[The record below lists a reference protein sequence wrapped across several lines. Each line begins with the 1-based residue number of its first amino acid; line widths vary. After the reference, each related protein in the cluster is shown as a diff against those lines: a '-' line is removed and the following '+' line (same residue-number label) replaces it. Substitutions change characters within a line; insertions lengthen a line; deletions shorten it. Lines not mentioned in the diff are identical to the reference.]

1 MKDLGI
7 YQDQYLSRIA
17 ASSGEL
23 AGSQPIAYNRPRLM
37 PLEPVYT
44 MTLFDDGLG
53 EPLAA
58 TIDDGAA
65 PGKTLKKKKSLTRLF
80 SPASRKSSRS
90 RPPSPEYSHTPPIPQ
105 VPTHFWPLGPSGA
118 PRIPSMN
125 FDRLMNELQDEQLE
139 DMAQPDKRKPGSPL
153 AMSNTEE
160 TDITISEATAK
171 CESEP
176 ASRQSPIALKGHST
190 TRASSVVRKK
200 STEKPI
206 IHHSPMFPALPKG
219 TKTGLRIPSAFTA
232 VPRGRG
238 ASVTAPK
245 TKSSPAQP
253 QLTRPSTAGG
263 ESTSKPTGKR
273 KPSLTRHGQYVS
285 DPSFFDLEDFPM
297 SPQRPWHAIYSNDE
311 VRSSFRSAL
320 TTSSSRIDTTS
331 TERSSVLTKSTSITD
346 STVDQPSRPVSKV
359 DSMTV
364 DEAIDMYA
372 AGFDDDAIGPND
384 SRDTS
389 MSEEERRR
397 SMKIA
402 EAIEDTI
409 GDMRLRR
416 PTTSQSTSSTARI
429 SYDVIR
435 RRSTQPPPILPPTST
450 RDQYG
455 FLKAS
460 HHITMPQY
468 DAWTPG
474 YLQSQERRTKKWSSY
489 MREQD
494 LPDSNPT
501 RFPGRSTK
509 TQRYIRKGIPPAW
522 RGPAWF
528 FYAGGDAYLEKHVG
542 LYTSLVSRSEGE
554 LPITDKESIERDLH
568 RTFPDNIHFKPDLR
582 SSGSSA
588 PELPLLSS
596 LRRVLRAY
604 ALHNPR
610 IGYCQS
616 LNFLAG
622 LLLLFL
628 REEKAFWMLHIITT
642 IYLPGTHELSLE
654 GTNVDLW
661 ILMVALKSTLPHI
674 WAKVGAA
681 GGSSDDI
688 NGSARLPPISL
699 CTTSWFMSLFIG
711 TLPIE
716 TVLRVWD
723 MLFYEGSRTLFRVA
737 LTIFKLGEQRIKDVS
752 DPMELFQVVQ
762 GLPRGMLDAG
772 AFVGTVCRRGGVD
785 GDWVEARRREQR
797 ERFARERATAAGLPD
812 GIDADDGVL
821 RDGAADER
829 SESARGRPPIT
840 RMDSIWRRRKRKA
853 SVPAGVDGI
862 SGAGRDLLVL

>member
-1 MKDLGI
+1 
-7 YQDQYLSRIA
+7 
-17 ASSGEL
+17 
-23 AGSQPIAYNRPRLM
+23 
-37 PLEPVYT
+37 
-44 MTLFDDGLG
+44 MTFVDGRLG

-58 TIDDGAA
+58 AIDDGVAL
-65 PGKTLKKKKSLTRLF
+65 GKTLKKKKSLTRLF
-80 SPASRKSSRS
+80 STASRKSSRS
-90 RPPSPEYSHTPPIPQ
+90 RPPSPEYVHTPHTPHTPPIPQ

-118 PRIPSMN
+118 PRIPSMS
-125 FDRLMNELQDEQLE
+125 FDRLISEHIRDEQFV
-139 DMAQPDKRKPGSPL
+139 DMAHSDKLPGSPL

-160 TDITISEATAK
+160 TENTRSKATLK

-176 ASRQSPIALKGHST
+176 ASRQSPVASKDHSRA
-190 TRASSVVRKK
+190 RASSVVRNG
-200 STEKPI
+200 SSEKPI
-206 IHHSPMFPALPKG
+206 IPALPKG
-219 TKTGLRIPSAFTA
+219 TKTGLRMPPAFTS

-238 ASVTAPK
+238 LSVTAPNP
-245 TKSSPAQP
+245 KSSPAQP

-263 ESTSKPTGKR
+263 ESNSKPTGKR
-273 KPSLTRHGQYVS
+273 RANSHRQVQGLPH
-285 DPSFFDLEDFPM
+285 PSFFDLEDFPM
-297 SPQRPWHAIYSNDE
+297 SPQRPWHATYSSDE

-320 TTSSSRIDTTS
+320 TTSSSHIDTTS
-331 TERSSVLTKSTSITD
+331 TERSSVLTKGTSITD
-346 STVDQPSRPVSKV
+346 STIDQQSRPVSKV

-364 DEAIDMYA
+364 DDAIDMYA
-372 AGFDDDAIGPND
+372 AGFADDDETGPND

-402 EAIEDTI
+402 EAIKDTI
-409 GDMRLRR
+409 GDARPSRR
-416 PTTSQSTSSTARI
+416 PTTSQSTSSTARM
-429 SYDVIR
+429 SYDAIR
-435 RRSTQPPPILPPTST
+435 RRSSQPPTILPPTST

-455 FLKAS
+455 FLKAN
-460 HHITMPQY
+460 HHVSITQY

-474 YLQSQERRTKKWSSY
+474 YLLSQERRTKKWASY
-489 MREQD
+489 MREQA
-494 LPDSNPT
+494 LSTVNPT
-501 RFPGRSTK
+501 HFPDRSAK

-522 RGPAWF
+522 RGSAWF
-528 FYAGGDAYLEKHVG
+528 FYAGGDAYLEKHAG
-542 LYTSLVSRSEGE
+542 LYTSLVSRSEDE
-554 LPITDKESIERDLH
+554 LSTTDIESIERDLH

-596 LRRVLRAY
+596 LRHVLRAY

-628 REEKAFWMLHIITT
+628 GEEKAFWMLHIITT
-642 IYLPGTHELSLE
+642 VYLPGTHELSLE
-654 GTNVDLW
+654 GTYVDLW
-661 ILMVALKSTLPHI
+661 ILMVALKSTLPHT

-681 GGSSDDI
+681 GGSGDDS

-772 AFVGTVCRRGGVD
+772 AFMATVCRRGGV
-785 GDWVEARRREQR
+785 GGGWVEERRCEQR
-797 ERFARERATAAGLPD
+797 ERFAKERAIAAGLSNAT
-812 GIDADDGVL
+812 GADDVVP
-821 RDGAADER
+821 RDGTADER
-829 SESARGRPPIT
+829 WDSARGRPTMT
-840 RMDSIWRRRKRKA
+840 RMDSLWRRRKRKA
-853 SVPAGVDGI
+853 SVPVAVDGI
-862 SGAGRDLLVL
+862 SGAGRDLLAL